1 MLHEEERVS
10 LYRDRERL
18 NKDLNRLT
26 NQMGGG
32 SGSGSGSP
40 LATATAVQAR
50 LRAES
55 ALVEAQARESDL
67 MFEVDKLRTAKR
79 GLEAKA
85 AQAAAAAAKFGGD
98 AEGMLRQGE
107 EVKRLKDLLSQEVAG
122 RAEDRRAAR
131 AKLDW
136 YSENQ

>member
-18 NKDLNRLT
+18 NKELNRLT

-32 SGSGSGSP
+32 GGSGSGSP

-85 AQAAAAAAKFGGD
+85 AQAAAAAAKF
-98 AEGMLRQGE
+98 
-107 EVKRLKDLLSQEVAG
+107 
-122 RAEDRRAAR
+122 
-131 AKLDW
+131 
-136 YSENQ
+136 

>member
-1 MLHEEERVS
+1 MGIEVNRNLILL
-10 LYRDRERL
+10 LY
-18 NKDLNRLT
+18 
-26 NQMGGG
+26 
-32 SGSGSGSP
+32 
-40 LATATAVQAR
+40 QAR

-85 AQAAAAAAKFGGD
+85 AQATAAAAKFGRD

-107 EVKRLKDLLSQEVAG
+107 EVGGCTVGGLNLAVSVLQRQGGRGGMLTLIVRWRLGL
-122 RAEDRRAAR
+122 
-131 AKLDW
+131 
-136 YSENQ
+136 